1 MIHSQD
7 LEAFF
12 LFRFLFLLFVIIPII
27 EIYLLIEVGS
37 RIGTINTILVIILTA
52 ALGTIMLRYQGLST
66 IARVQNSMQ
75 SGKLPA
81 SGLIEGLMLLV
92 SGALLLTPGF
102 FTDAIG
108 FLCLIP
114 AVRIPVAEYI
124 LQKAIQS
131 RMHSKRDH
139 QGDTIIDGEYW
150 EDDDSEKDKLP
161 K

>member
-1 MIHSQD
+1 M
-7 LEAFF
+7 
-12 LFRFLFLLFVIIPII
+12 FRFLFLLFVFVPII

-37 RIGTINTILVIILTA
+37 RIGTLNTILVIILTA
-52 ALGTIMLRYQGLST
+52 AIGTVMLRYQGLST

-75 SGKLPA
+75 NGKLPA

-92 SGALLLTPGF
+92 CGALLLTPGF
-102 FTDAIG
+102 FTDTIG

-124 LQKAIQS
+124 LQRAIKARQTKKHHTQDDS
-131 RMHSKRDH
+131 
-139 QGDTIIDGEYW
+139 IIDGEYW
-150 EDDDSEKDKLP
+150 EVDDSDNDKLS